1 MDATEDLAKRWEKL
15 QLSTEESS
23 CFHVKQEVHQG
34 FEGLGKQ
41 CIMAKAMVDK
51 NVNSE
56 AFRVTMSQ
64 IWRLEGWVRF
74 KELGDQSFL
83 IEFQKMMDKE
93 KVLGGRTW
101 FFDRC
106 LLAIQEV
113 DETQSIN
120 ALQFR
125 YEPFWVQL
133 HNLPLVTVTETF
145 GEEFAASIGPVIRVE
160 AGSDGRAWGR
170 CLRVRVAVDLHKPL
184 MRGKWLGV
192 DGKQH
197 WISFKYE
204 RLQNFCFQCDTLSH
218 KGRTCVRSR
227 VDQQSD
233 DLNLLQFGLGYELNP

>member
-1 MDATEDLAKRWEKL
+1 MDATGDLTKRWEKL

-23 CFHVKQEVHQG
+23 CFHITQGVHQDS
-34 FEGLGKQ
+34 EGLGKQ
-41 CIMAKAMVDK
+41 CLVAKAMAEK
-51 NVNSE
+51 LVNSE
-56 AFRVTMSQ
+56 AFHITMSQ
-64 IWRLEGWVRF
+64 LWRLEGWVSF

-83 IEFQKMMDKE
+83 IEFQKVKDKE
-93 KVLGGRTW
+93 KVLAGRPW

-113 DETQSIN
+113 DESQSIN
-120 ALQFR
+120 ALQFC

-133 HNLPLVTVTETF
+133 HNLPLVTMTETF
-145 GEEFAASIGPVIRVE
+145 GEEFAASIGPVIRVD

-170 CLRVRVAVDLHKPL
+170 CLRVRVAVDLQKAL

-204 RLQNFCFQCDTLSH
+204 RLQNFCFQCGTLSH
-218 KGRTCVRSR
+218 KGRNCVRSR
-227 VDQQSD
+227 DEQQSD
-233 DLNLLQFGLGYELNP
+233 DPKLM